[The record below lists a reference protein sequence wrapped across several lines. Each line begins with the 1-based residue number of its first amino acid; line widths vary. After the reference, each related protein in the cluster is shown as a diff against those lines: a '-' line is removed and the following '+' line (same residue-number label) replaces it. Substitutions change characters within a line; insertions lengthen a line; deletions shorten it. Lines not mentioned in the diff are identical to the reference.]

1 MTVYMADNYNQP
13 QMIGLGI
20 GFIVLPIFA
29 VVLRLWAKWIG
40 RRSIQLDDYLIL
52 VAMAFAIGCCSV
64 QLVAAIKGGL
74 GQHQVVDANGQPI
87 LDDPKFVTYEKC
99 KFAVNMLSTIGLG
112 FTKASILILYMNI
125 FRGHTFH
132 LASQAM
138 MALVITWSVS
148 FFFANLFTC
157 YPITPFVEPFYN
169 HKCMRA
175 LDMWYAMSVSDIVVD
190 IMILALPVPMVWQL
204 KLRVKQKVGVL
215 LMFLL
220 GATVCAFSVTRMVA
234 YFHVGGG
241 FLAHY
246 NDETYYTSPVFFWA
260 NIELSSAILCVSLP
274 TYRPI
279 WLSLS
284 RQPLSATASHQLSDY
299 PTQKRSDGSA
309 NSKWGISGSHGS
321 QRLRSETDSVKEL
334 SLGKG
339 VDGTVYAVA
348 THIDGGSDGYAE
360 SGKFPQE
367 GISVEHEVRIEE
379 RC

>member
-1 MTVYMADNYNQP
+1 MV
-13 QMIGLGI
+13 GLGI

-64 QLVAAIKGGL
+64 QLVDSFTAAIKGGL

-87 LDDPKFVTYEKC
+87 LDDPKFVTYEKAQC

-125 FRGHTFH
+125 FRGYTFH
-132 LASQAM
+132 FASQSI

-175 LDMWYAMSVSDIVVD
+175 LDMWYAMSVSDILVD

-204 KLRVKQKVGVL
+204 KLRLKQKVGVL

-220 GATVCAFSVTRMVA
+220 GRLYVPSVLRCT
-234 YFHVGGG
+234 
-241 FLAHY
+241 
-246 NDETYYTSPVFFWA
+246 DYTSPVFFWA

-279 WLSLS
+279 WLYISKQLLS
-284 RQPLSATASHQLSDY
+284 IATSHQLFDHSS
-299 PTQKRSDGSA
+299 QKRSNRSA
-309 NSKWGISGSHGS
+309 SSKWGVGGSHS
-321 QRLRSETDSVKEL
+321 IQRLGSETDSVREL
-334 SLGKG
+334 TLGKG
-339 VDGTVYAVA
+339 VDGAKYAVA
-348 THIDGGSDGYAE
+348 THINGGSDGY
-360 SGKFPQE
+360 SVRGKLPQE

>member
-175 LDMWYAMSVSDIVVD
+175 LDM
-190 IMILALPVPMVWQL
+190 
-204 KLRVKQKVGVL
+204 
-215 LMFLL
+215 
-220 GATVCAFSVTRMVA
+220 C
-234 YFHVGGG
+234 
-241 FLAHY
+241 
-246 NDETYYTSPVFFWA
+246 
-260 NIELSSAILCVSLP
+260 
-274 TYRPI
+274 
-279 WLSLS
+279 
-284 RQPLSATASHQLSDY
+284 
-299 PTQKRSDGSA
+299 
-309 NSKWGISGSHGS
+309 KWGISGSHGS